1 MDAFAALKRG
11 AKEAEASY
19 AASKEWKTMA
29 RNDRCNK
36 KRRKEQGLVK
46 WIRPSAW
53 MTTPLELSGDVKSLI
68 VEELMRMRA
77 VRTIKA
83 FALVNREC
91 AAAVCSTLASCR
103 AQLQR
108 LAATLEMVEEETSKR
123 VPRHR
128 LQQTDVEERSSPSSE
143 SSDDEDAGESG
154 VTNRVYDAGVDFL
167 LYMKS
172 IGIDKP
178 RRHKILSM
186 PGSVWFHDNK
196 SLLGH
201 LCDGC
206 ELCNDVNGMSL
217 MPRGSGPVA
226 LFACD
231 GCRSKGCV
239 DLTLEFAKEV
249 QVNTLVAR
257 VNARETVANNY
268 ARALLSKHLAHRKR
282 MLSKRATRM
291 SAPSLGKRVHTIEFT
306 DPLLLAYSA
315 CGHAMSWSP
324 WALELWHELPKSIPQ
339 YLTFG
344 GMMCLR
350 NSDAVR
356 DEAQMHSVRRHRARS
371 EAAKRRGALTQMLRS
386 YKDAHAAVACI
397 TEKGY
402 SGWVQVIDL
411 CSAARAFSLR
421 WMFKPDRSHDA
432 AEKRH
437 QLYKLLAM
445 DAQERDAAIQRIE
458 TVAVVLRRRLSRIL
472 PIDALALPSCPE
484 RDMTLTVLRN
494 LDQSCLE
501 RLSATRID
509 ALVETL
515 KRAPVCISLT
525 EGKPQILDV
534 RFALDSTFEGRQ
546 LRMTSYVYTSSANRI
561 AKLVG
566 GRWSKDAALNNAT
579 IHDFLKLANGPLDST
594 NGSLEACWSKRNEA
608 RIAIFQLPML
618 WPKWL
623 VKF

>member
-11 AKEAEASY
+11 AKEAEASD
-19 AASKEWKTMA
+19 AASKKWKTTA
-29 RNDRCNK
+29 RNDRCNR
-36 KRRKEQGLVK
+36 KRQKQQGLIK

-53 MTTPLELSGDVKSLI
+53 MATPLELSGDVNSLI
-68 VEELMRMRA
+68 VEQLMRMRA

-83 FALVNREC
+83 FALVNRAC
-91 AAAVCSTLASCR
+91 AAAVHSTLASCR
-103 AQLQR
+103 VKLKR

-123 VPRHR
+123 MRRRR
-128 LQQTDVEERSSPSSE
+128 LQHIGTEGPSWSSE
-143 SSDDEDAGESG
+143 SSDDEQAGESDAS
-154 VTNRVYDAGVDFL
+154 NRAYDARVKFL
-167 LYMKS
+167 MYMKS
-172 IGIDKP
+172 IGIHKL
-178 RRHKILSM
+178 RGHKISAV
-186 PGSVWFHDNK
+186 PESVWFHDNK

-206 ELCNDVNGMSL
+206 ELCNKVGGVSL
-217 MPRGSGPVA
+217 WPRGSGPVA

-231 GCRSKGCV
+231 GCKNKGCV
-239 DLTLEFAKEV
+239 DITLEFTKGV
-249 QVNTLVAR
+249 QANALVAR

-268 ARALLSKHLAHRKR
+268 ARALLSKRLAHRKR
-282 MLSKRATRM
+282 MLSKRAART
-291 SAPSLGKRVHTIEFT
+291 SAPRLGKRVHTIEFT

-315 CGHAMSWSP
+315 CKHAMSRSP

-339 YLTFG
+339 CLTFG
-344 GMMCLR
+344 GIMCLR

-356 DEAQMHSVRRHRARS
+356 DEAQLHSARRHRVRS

-386 YKDAHAAVACI
+386 YKEAHATVACI

-402 SGWVQVIDL
+402 SGWIQVIDL

-437 QLYKLLAM
+437 QLYKLLTM
-445 DAQERDAAIQRIE
+445 DAQERDVAVQRIK
-458 TVAVVLRRRLSRIL
+458 TVAEVVRKRLSRIL
-472 PIDALALPSCPE
+472 PNYALTLHSCNE

-494 LDQSCLE
+494 IHKSCLE
-501 RLSATRID
+501 SWPVARID

-515 KRAPVCISLT
+515 KRAPVCITLT
-525 EGKPQILDV
+525 EGKLQILNV
-534 RFALDSTFEGRQ
+534 CFALDSTFAERQ
-546 LRMTSYVYTSSANRI
+546 LKMTSYVYTSSANRI

-566 GRWSKDAALNNAT
+566 AKWSKDAVLNDAI
-579 IHDFLKLANGPLDST
+579 IHDLLKLANEPLNAA
-594 NGSLEACWSKRNEA
+594 NGSLDACWSKRNEA
-608 RIAIFQLPML
+608 RTIIFQLPML

-623 VKF
+623 VE